1 MINFKS
7 KKIKPQAELGV
18 TLIELMVALVIGLIL
33 SLAIY
38 TVFSNFEGRKR
49 TTTSVNDIDQTA
61 SYASYLIDKSL
72 RSAGTGFTGGL
83 NPISTSSS
91 SNSLPLAA
99 ANYSLGCLLKITRG
113 ANVLVPRPAAYP
125 APFETVPQANIRL
138 APIVIFNNIANGA
151 ANNGDVLMT
160 MGGSGGLS
168 ESVNNFSAA
177 PAANSITLT
186 NVAGI
191 TADDRILL
199 VGTNNATPIPGT
211 PCIVDQVVSS
221 FVQGTG
227 STFSAGLA
235 SGTND
240 YRVDPT
246 TYTSTIN
253 STGILF
259 NLGKFPNFQMFG
271 VGANNTLFRYDVML
285 PSSAENP
292 SQVAEGVYS
301 MHAIYGVGAAPGELV
316 WTPPTG
322 AYSSTSLL
330 DGSAVANQNLRNIK
344 AVRIALIMR
353 TSLPEKV
360 NVSPATLDVFESTG
374 AGTNVTV
381 NLTNARYRYRVVET
395 TIPIRNALALD

>member
-1 MINFKS
+1 
-7 KKIKPQAELGV
+7 
-18 TLIELMVALVIGLIL
+18 
-33 SLAIY
+33 
-38 TVFSNFEGRKR
+38 
-49 TTTSVNDIDQTA
+49 
-61 SYASYLIDKSL
+61 
-72 RSAGTGFTGGL
+72 
-83 NPISTSSS
+83 
-91 SNSLPLAA
+91 
-99 ANYSLGCLLKITRG
+99 
-113 ANVLVPRPAAYP
+113 
-125 APFETVPQANIRL
+125 
-138 APIVIFNNIANGA
+138 
-151 ANNGDVLMT
+151 
-160 MGGSGGLS
+160 
-168 ESVNNFSAA
+168 
-177 PAANSITLT
+177 
-186 NVAGI
+186 
-191 TADDRILL
+191 
-199 VGTNNATPIPGT
+199 
-211 PCIVDQVVSS
+211 
-221 FVQGTG
+221 
-227 STFSAGLA
+227 
-235 SGTND
+235 
-240 YRVDPT
+240 
-246 TYTSTIN
+246 
-253 STGILF
+253 
-259 NLGKFPNFQMFG
+259 MFG